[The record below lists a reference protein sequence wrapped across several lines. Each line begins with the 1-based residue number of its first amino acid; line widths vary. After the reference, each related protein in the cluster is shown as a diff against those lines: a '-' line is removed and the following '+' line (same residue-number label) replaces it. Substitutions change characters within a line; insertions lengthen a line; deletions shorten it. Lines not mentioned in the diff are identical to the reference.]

1 LALAGKLQASVL
13 ALPFAFL
20 LLAVP
25 ANAQIVAGRVI
36 DAGND
41 EPLGGV
47 TLTLLDALA
56 ETSRSFV
63 SNDAGEFIIAIT
75 APGNYVLR
83 ASRIGYATV
92 ETPPIEIGEGEVVE
106 VEVRLDVEAVQLE
119 PLTVVVRR
127 PETQLE
133 RDLRGYFERAEAF
146 GEPRL
151 GATQIYTRESLQQWD
166 AWSLEDLFRD
176 FLHWRPRCTPKL
188 FLDGRRSSEDLSMM
202 SVFLIEGIELYAGSG
217 PKNSRFWDPQGCG
230 VILVWRRVLP
240 EREGGLSL
248 VEVLALAGA
257 GVALILGAM
266 LAF

>member
-1 LALAGKLQASVL
+1 MASFGRLQAPVL
-13 ALPFAFL
+13 ALPLAIL

-25 ANAQIVAGRVI
+25 ATAQIVTGRVI
-36 DAGND
+36 DASND

-47 TLTLLDALA
+47 TLTLLDARS
-56 ETSRSFV
+56 ETYRSFV
-63 SNDAGEFIIAIT
+63 SNDGGAFLITIA
-75 APGNYVLR
+75 APGTYLLR

-92 ETPPIEIGEGEVVE
+92 ESPPFGIGEGEVIE
-106 VEVRLDVEAVQLE
+106 VEVLLDVEAVQLE

-176 FLHWRPRCTPKL
+176 FVRWRPRCTPKV
-188 FLDGRRSSEDLSMM
+188 FVDGRRRSDDLSMM

-217 PKNSRFWDPQGCG
+217 PKSSRFWDPQGCG

-240 EREGGLSL
+240 ETEGGLSL